1 MRYELFIDERRVD
14 LSDDNIALNYKSN
27 LLSDITK
34 IVSNNSYTIKLPK
47 TSNNMALFGH
57 AEMVSSSTRFPYV
70 SHNGIL
76 FRDGIEIIRGASVV
90 LLKIDE
96 GIEIALVWNDTRG
109 FNKMISEGASLRD
122 MPTESERVVWKFYY
136 NHENEYYPIDNY
148 GWGLPSMGDDNYTA
162 HPCVKVSK
170 ILSWMEAYNGVKFN
184 IPTERQEFINS
195 LIVPL
200 ISKDPDANINP
211 GTKLNFKRDFESANW
226 INLNYISYQAEGS
239 IDEELG
245 SMQNDGLRTSFRV
258 AQDMDNVSL
267 YFNIW
272 LTIDDD
278 IDLRDLNV
286 RIYATNGTSPARD
299 IYFGKALTRETSTG
313 LSVSAGGHLS
323 DVQLFADEYIHVGVL
338 APQGNYTADGYMVME
353 LSLLPIELKK
363 GDYFPLVK
371 NLPDMKQVDFL
382 KAIAQ
387 MAGMYAYPDK
397 SGNITFVT
405 FESLY
410 NNKAIAQDWTDIVVE
425 QEDELARNIE
435 YTLNDTA
442 QRNWYR
448 YKEDSS
454 YRYKTNGDAY
464 IQVNNRTLEAE
475 KDVVELPF
483 AASLNDFIMAYSY
496 KVGEESNYE
505 GSEDRIF
512 VMYTTEEGG
521 YTRYYATF
529 NSLEWGQL
537 LFNHYAEYSKMLAD
551 TKVITEYVNLSSIDL
566 KNVQMNVPVYLGQHG
581 AYFAIVTIVT
591 KENDIC
597 EVKLVKM

>member
-1 MRYELFIDERRVD
+1 M
-14 LSDDNIALNYKSN
+14 
-27 LLSDITK
+27 
-34 IVSNNSYTIKLPK
+34 
-47 TSNNMALFGH
+47 
-57 AEMVSSSTRFPYV
+57 
-70 SHNGIL
+70 
-76 FRDGIEIIRGASVV
+76 
-90 LLKIDE
+90 
-96 GIEIALVWNDTRG
+96 
-109 FNKMISEGASLRD
+109 
-122 MPTESERVVWKFYY
+122 
-136 NHENEYYPIDNY
+136 
-148 GWGLPSMGDDNYTA
+148 
-162 HPCVKVSK
+162 
-170 ILSWMEAYNGVKFN
+170 
-184 IPTERQEFINS
+184 
-195 LIVPL
+195 
-200 ISKDPDANINP
+200 
-211 GTKLNFKRDFESANW
+211 
-226 INLNYISYQAEGS
+226 
-239 IDEELG
+239 
-245 SMQNDGLRTSFRV
+245 
-258 AQDMDNVSL
+258 
-267 YFNIW
+267 
-272 LTIDDD
+272 
-278 IDLRDLNV
+278 
-286 RIYATNGTSPARD
+286 
-299 IYFGKALTRETSTG
+299 
-313 LSVSAGGHLS
+313 
-323 DVQLFADEYIHVGVL
+323 GVL

-353 LSLLPIELKK
+353 LSLLPTELKK

-387 MAGMYAYPDK
+387 MAGMYAYPDT

-435 YTLNDTA
+435 YTLNDVA

-496 KVGEESNYE
+496 QVGEESNYE

-521 YTRYYATF
+521 FTRYYATF

-551 TKVITEYVNLSSIDL
+551 TKVITEYINLSSIDL